1 MSYFVGYTAQAGTPE
16 IQTDNSTIFV
26 IPSQVVAGATAT
38 NVTYNMSVTQMTP
51 SDNTSAVKYDY
62 VFDYNLDAS
71 GAANFCNAFDVSGAN
86 PYDSGKNNACSV
98 TLSAPSD
105 VKDILLAAFADA
117 SAQAGQAPAAGA
129 PTKANLSGS
138 DTIDSTLTSILQ
150 QFVNA
155 YDSTSFDGAYYSAAI
170 GIQAGVS
177 TAEVTIDLDDDTGV
191 SGLKRGT
198 AADTAVAVGG
208 AIRTD
213 AKSLA
218 LQIPASNMRLYEDAS
233 SSKLPT
239 SLLLKG
245 GDTVVIAFQ
254 VTLDNPQAACALPSG
269 DVTNVDH
276 TPNSHPDQLEAAT
289 LNVDIGAGPSAIRP
303 VEIAIRLHMPGS
315 SNKLEGL
322 RAPVA

>member
-1 MSYFVGYTAQAGTPE
+1 MSSFVGYSAQEAIPE

-38 NVTYNMSVTQMTP
+38 DVTYNMSVTEMTP
-51 SDNTSAVKYDY
+51 SDASKVKYDY

-71 GAANFCNAFDVSGAN
+71 GAADFCNAFDVSGAN
-86 PYDSGKNNACSV
+86 PYDTNKNNACSV
-98 TLSAPSD
+98 TLSAPAD

-117 SAQAGQAPAAGA
+117 SAEAGQVPAAGA
-129 PTKANLSGS
+129 PTKANLSNT

-155 YDSTSFDGAYYSAAI
+155 YDSASFDGAYYSAAI
-170 GIQAGVS
+170 GTQAGVS

-208 AIRTD
+208 AIRAD
-213 AKSLA
+213 AKALA
-218 LQIPASNMRLYEDAS
+218 LQIPASNMRLYEDSAT
-233 SSKLPT
+233 SKLPT

-254 VTLDNPQAACALPSG
+254 VTLDNPQAACPTPSG
-269 DVTNVDH
+269 DTTNSGL
-276 TPNSHPDQLEAAT
+276 TAASHPDQLEAAT
-289 LNVDIGAGPSAIRP
+289 LNVDIASGPSAIRP